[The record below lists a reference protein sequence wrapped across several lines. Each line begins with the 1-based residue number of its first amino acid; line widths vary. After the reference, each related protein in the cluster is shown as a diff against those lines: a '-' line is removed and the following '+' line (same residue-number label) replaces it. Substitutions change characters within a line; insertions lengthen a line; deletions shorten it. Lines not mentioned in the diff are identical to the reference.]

1 MFESHIDHLTPSI
14 ARISIGGLE
23 NLVNSALF
31 DGGQQWN
38 KASAGL
44 DGRAANSGWTQ
55 RHGEFESLLKYY
67 GLGLTAQESGMSA
80 GMRLS
85 WRPIDA

>member
-1 MFESHIDHLTPSI
+1 MFESHIDHLTPSV

-31 DGGQQWN
+31 LTAVSHGTKRPLG
-38 KASAGL
+38 SMVG
-44 DGRAANSGWTQ
+44 AANSGWTR
-55 RHGEFESLLKYY
+55 RHGEFESLLKYH

-80 GMRLS
+80 SMRLS
-85 WRPIDA
+85 

>member
-1 MFESHIDHLTPSI
+1 M
-14 ARISIGGLE
+14 
-23 NLVNSALF
+23 VNSALF
-31 DGGQQWN
+31 EVSNGTTRPLG
-38 KASAGL
+38 SMVG
-44 DGRAANSGWTQ
+44 AANSGWTQ

-80 GMRLS
+80 SMRLS

>member
-1 MFESHIDHLTPSI
+1 MFESHIDHLTPSV

-31 DGGQQWN
+31 EVSHGTKRPLG
-38 KASAGL
+38 SMVG
-44 DGRAANSGWTQ
+44 AANSGWTQ

-80 GMRLS
+80 SMRLS
-85 WRPIDA
+85 